1 MAFPST
7 NYPVSPA
14 GSQLANKANYP
25 PSLGG
30 MRGTVSPNV
39 TIGMPK
45 KPPYRH
51 QEEGGLCKFCA
62 FVSM

>member
-1 MAFPST
+1 MAEERQMTFPNT

-14 GSQLANKANYP
+14 GSQMSSKANYP
-25 PSLGG
+25 ASIGG

-45 KPPYRH
+45 KPPYRP
-51 QEEGGLCKFCA
+51 QEEGL
-62 FVSM
+62 

>member
-51 QEEGGLCKFCA
+51 QEEGGL
-62 FVSM
+62 